1 MDITCSPTIIS
12 TINFPVY
19 DDNIGNITIYDM
31 SISICN
37 TINDLLN
44 YIILE
49 INKKL
54 DNDKVIQFSNESFII
69 DGKSLKAEKQHFD
82 KMFDKIKDSII
93 VVNYKKNSLE
103 PDVKLYS
110 KSDVDNIID
119 TIDNADGKSNDI
131 DNLPE
136 LIDKF
141 LSNDAKDEITK
152 AAKTMSNKDKK
163 ILSDLIGNVI
173 TNKNNKENPVTAQQ
187 NTKASSRFGKF
198 GRFVGNIQKLQ
209 LADIPQL
216 F

>member
-1 MDITCSPTIIS
+1 MNITCSPTIIS

-49 INKKL
+49 INQKL
-54 DNDKVIQFSNESFII
+54 DNDKVIRFSNESFKI
-69 DGKSLKAEKQHFD
+69 DGKSLKSEKQHFD
-82 KMFDKIKDSII
+82 KMFDKINDSII

-110 KSDVDNIID
+110 KTDVDNIID

-131 DNLPE
+131 DNLQE

-163 ILSDLIGNVI
+163 VLSDLIGNVI
-173 TNKNNKENPVTAQQ
+173 ANKNNSEKTVTTQQ
-187 NTKASSRFGKF
+187 NTKVSNKF
-198 GRFVGNIQKLQ
+198 RKFVGSIQKLQ